1 MKNVGLV
8 LLVVGIGCAAT
19 FGARNPAS
27 IHESNIAQGAATFDR
42 GLADEAHSA
51 YCDAL
56 GEAAEARA
64 AADACGD
71 PPEGGEHP
79 EVNYFP
85 EAAELAALSES
96 ERSLR
101 EEWVRAHERATAAEA
116 AVGIVAPASPGDR
129 LNDWFSLSGLP
140 FLLGLVLVVVGAVL
154 ARKASGADDTGTT
167 DAEGRPVDFG
177 ELLGTLV
184 SDVRALSAEA
194 RGVVDPKTADFDRLR
209 QRVHELQA
217 DKVERLIGAR
227 KAVERRHGLATY
239 AAIFSP
245 FSGGE
250 RALNR
255 AWATLAD
262 QHWPESMAS
271 LEKAE
276 ALFAAA
282 QAEIPGA
289 RG

>member
-27 IHESNIAQGAATFDR
+27 IHESNVAQGAATFDR

-64 AADACGD
+64 ATDACGD

-85 EAAELAALSES
+85 EAAELAALSER

-101 EEWVRAHERATAAEA
+101 EEWVSAHERATAAEA

-129 LNDWFSLSGLP
+129 LKDWFSLSGIP
-140 FLLGLVLVVVGAVL
+140 FLLGLVLVVVGAVI
-154 ARKASGADDTGTT
+154 ARQAAHGDDDGAT
-167 DAEGRPVDFG
+167 DAQGRPVDFG
-177 ELLGTLV
+177 VLLGTLI
-184 SDVRALSAEA
+184 DDLRAISAEA
-194 RGVVDPKTADFDRLR
+194 RRVAEPTAGDFDRLR
-209 QRVHELQA
+209 QRVHDLQA
-217 DKVERLIGAR
+217 DKVERLVGAR
-227 KAVERRHGLATY
+227 RAVERRHGLATY

-282 QAEIPGA
+282 RAEIPGS